1 MRTTHRRRIVVGL
14 AAMLTLGF
22 LACPSDPHAKTWLP
36 TLDPPEWRDGET
48 ATYHVFRNDSVLFET
63 RTVLRFDEELVAT
76 GPQGQPVAVPTAVVT
91 VTIEP
96 VDAPTYFFDSTVA
109 VFTRDSFMPLR
120 SFRDLET
127 DLASFSIDARYEP
140 GRVDIR
146 KQTVDGTEEKTLRLT
161 AYTYESEMLWFLMR
175 AVPPDPSTHFQVKTV
190 VPINY
195 RIRPVD
201 ITVLGTKLVTT
212 ALGNIM
218 CREFAV
224 KIGAR
229 EVRFW
234 YELEQP
240 RRFIGMS
247 DPTNRT
253 TMLLVDYVP
262 AGADTLQVRVP

>member
-1 MRTTHRRRIVVGL
+1 M
-14 AAMLTLGF
+14 AAMLALGF

-36 TLDPPEWRDGET
+36 ALDPPEWRDGET
-48 ATYHVFRNDSVLFET
+48 AVYHVFRNDSVLFKT
-63 RTVLRFDEELVAT
+63 RTVLRFDEELLAA

-96 VDAPTYFFDSTVA
+96 VQAPTYFVDSTVA

-146 KQTVDGTEEKTLRLT
+146 KQTIDGTEEKTLRLA

-175 AVPPDPSTHFQVKTV
+175 AVPPDPSMHFQVKTV
-190 VPINY
+190 APINY
-195 RIRPVD
+195 RVRPVD
-201 ITVLGTKLVTT
+201 ITVLGSKLVPT

-224 KIGAR
+224 KTGAR

-240 RRFIGMS
+240 RRLIGMI
-247 DPTNRT
+247 DPVNRT
-253 TMLLVDYVP
+253 TMLIVDYVP
-262 AGADTLQVRVP
+262 AGTDTLQVRVP